1 MADGRGY
8 VNSTISVVNKTI
20 SYAVKI
26 VMAAFGINIAFLQ
39 FVYFLLTVIKVF
51 FIDGTFIKNIV
62 GLIFLRHL
70 LKRN

>member
-8 VNSTISVVNKTI
+8 VNSAISVVNKTI

-39 FVYFLLTVIKVF
+39 FVYFA
-51 FIDGTFIKNIV
+51 DGY
-62 GLIFLRHL
+62 
-70 LKRN
+70 